1 MSTSVSHGLRS
12 RPLVALPGRFSAG
25 ASALRY
31 QAVVVARALAEAVYE
46 AGGEPLV
53 VHPHD
58 GAAGLDCAA
67 RLGWADAL
75 LLPGGG
81 DLDPSAYGQVVEHDA
96 VYDVDQTQDAF
107 DLAAARWALA
117 AGVPLLAV
125 CRGLQVVNVALGG
138 SLNQHVEPP
147 HRHFRHEV
155 TVAPRSLLAAALG
168 AERFDASCYHHQT
181 VDRLGDGLVAVAHAG
196 DGTVEGVE
204 RPGAAGWFL
213 GVQWHPED
221 TATSDPTQRALLE
234 AFVDA
239 AR

>member
-1 MSTSVSHGLRS
+1 MPEQVRRRS
-12 RPLVALPGRFSAG
+12 RPLVAVPGRFSSA

-31 QAVVVARALAEAVYE
+31 QAVVVARALAEAVYD
-46 AGGEPLV
+46 AGGEPV
-53 VHPHD
+53 MVHPRD
-58 GAAGLDCAA
+58 GDGIDAGA

-81 DLDPSAYGQVVEHDA
+81 DLDPAVYGQEVEHDA
-96 VYDVDQTQDAF
+96 VYDVDATQDAF
-107 DLAAARWALA
+107 DLAAGRWALG

-138 SLNQHVEPP
+138 TLNQHVEPP
-147 HRHFRHEV
+147 HRHLRHDV
-155 TVAPRSLLAAALG
+155 TVIAGSGLADALG
-168 AERFDASCYHHQT
+168 TVRINASCYHHQT

-204 RPGAAGWFL
+204 MPGRASWFL

-221 TATSDPTQRALLE
+221 TASSDPAQQRLLRTFVE
-234 AFVDA
+234 AT
-239 AR
+239 RG